1 MSRRKKGV
9 VNLQTPDAY
18 QVVKA
23 FNNSV
28 VLGLQDGK
36 ERILIARGIGF
47 GCRSGDLIASSTA
60 FEKVFSID
68 DAETSGRFRQL
79 LGEISDDLFITCENI
94 IHMISRELGEEL
106 DEKIHVHLVDHIAFM
121 LKRLQGG
128 DEIVN
133 PFQTEIE
140 ILYKREF
147 DLARQAVSMLKEDTK
162 LQIPD
167 GEIGFIAM
175 HIHSSRRSSGKISQT
190 IKCAFLANTIV
201 DHLEEELQLEI
212 DRQSLTYARF
222 ITHVRFTVERL
233 LNNMPIQNELLSTI
247 KRKYKSSFALGRQVG
262 ALIADELCLQTVPED
277 EIGYL
282 TLHIEKLR
290 NHQ

>member
-1 MSRRKKGV
+1 MH
-9 VNLQTPDAY
+9 TPEPY

-28 VLGLQDGK
+28 LLALQNGK
-36 ERILIARGIGF
+36 ERILIAKGIGF
-47 GCRSGDLIASSTA
+47 GRQVGDYLAADTPC
-60 FEKVFSID
+60 EKIFTID
-68 DAETSGRFRQL
+68 DAENSGRLRQL
-79 LGEISDDLFITCENI
+79 LGEISDALFITCENI

-106 DEKIHVHLVDHIAFM
+106 NEKIHINLVDHIAFM
-121 LKRLQGG
+121 LKRLQSG
-128 DEIVN
+128 DEISN

-140 ILYKREF
+140 VLYKREF
-147 DLARQAVSMLKEDTK
+147 ELARQAVSMLEEDTK

-175 HIHSSRRSSGKISQT
+175 HIHSARRSGQISQT

-201 DHLEEELQLEI
+201 DFLEEELQLEI

-233 LNNMPIQNELLSTI
+233 LTNVPIQNELLATI
-247 KRKYKSSFALGRQVG
+247 KRKYKASFALAKQVG
-262 ALIADELCLQTVPED
+262 ALIADELAMPAIPDD
-277 EIGYL
+277 EVGYL

-290 NHQ
+290 THQ

>member
-1 MSRRKKGV
+1 MHEPEG
-9 VNLQTPDAY
+9 Y

-28 VLGLQDGK
+28 VLALQNGK
-36 ERILIARGIGF
+36 ERILIAKGIGF
-47 GCRSGDLIASSTA
+47 GRRAGDCLSAATT
-60 FEKVFSID
+60 FEKVFTID
-68 DAETSGRFRQL
+68 DEENSGRFRQL
-79 LGEISDDLFITCENI
+79 LGEISDDLFISCENI
-94 IHMISRELGEEL
+94 IHMISRELAEEL
-106 DEKIHVHLVDHIAFM
+106 DEKIHIHLVDHIAFM
-121 LKRLQGG
+121 LKRLQSG
-128 DEIVN
+128 DEIIN

-175 HIHSSRRSSGKISQT
+175 HIHSARRSGQISQT

-201 DHLEEELQLEI
+201 DFLEEELALEI

-233 LNNMPIQNELLSTI
+233 LTHVPIQNELLSTI
-247 KRKYKSSFALGRQVG
+247 KRKYKSSFTLGKRVG
-262 ALIADELCLQTVPED
+262 ELIAEELSMPSIPDDEV
-277 EIGYL
+277 GYL